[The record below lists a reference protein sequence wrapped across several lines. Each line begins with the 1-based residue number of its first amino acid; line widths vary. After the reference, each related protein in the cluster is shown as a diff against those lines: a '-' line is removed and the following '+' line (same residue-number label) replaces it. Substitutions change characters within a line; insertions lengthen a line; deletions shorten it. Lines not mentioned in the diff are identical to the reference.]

1 MEVQIHFCESVIQ
14 THSMNRFNEQLFS
27 VIQILRIITMYCIAD
42 VNLNILSE
50 NSEKL
55 WLLNAYSITVLL
67 IKLF

>member
-1 MEVQIHFCESVIQ
+1 
-14 THSMNRFNEQLFS
+14 MNRFNEQLFS